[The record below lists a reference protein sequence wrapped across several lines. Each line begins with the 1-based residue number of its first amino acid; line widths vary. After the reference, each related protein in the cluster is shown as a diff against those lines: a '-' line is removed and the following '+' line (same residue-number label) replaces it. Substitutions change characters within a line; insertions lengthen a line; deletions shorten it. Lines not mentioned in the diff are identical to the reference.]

1 VLVVSGSLPE
11 GADPSAVLSLLR
23 LARERGVP
31 AIADVPGALLTA
43 AVEAGASHVKPNRA
57 ELAEATGIVDPLE
70 AAQWLA
76 ARGATV
82 LASLDAEGL
91 MLVGEGIAVAAA
103 LDQPLEGNTTGA
115 GDAAVAALAA
125 SLADG
130 ETDPAAIARRC
141 ALWSAA
147 AVLHPL
153 AGSIG
158 APDDPVL
165 DALSQRIRTRQLE
178 A

>member
-1 VLVVSGSLPE
+1 M
-11 GADPSAVLSLLR
+11 
-23 LARERGVP
+23 P
-31 AIADVPGALLTA
+31 AIADVPGSLLRSA
-43 AVEAGASHVKPNRA
+43 IDAGASHVKPNRA
-57 ELAEATGIVDPLE
+57 ELAEATGMADPV
-70 AAQWLA
+70 AAARSLA
-76 ARGATV
+76 GRGATA

-91 MLVGEGIAVAAA
+91 VLVDERRAVAAA
-103 LDQPLEGNTTGA
+103 LDRPLEGNTTGA

-125 SLADG
+125 CLAEG
-130 ETDPAAIARRC
+130 EADPHAIAHRC

-165 DALSQRIRTRQLE
+165 AALAERIRTRDLE